1 MKKDVILKKA
11 LKPGRYIGAEYGEI
25 RKDKEKMD
33 ARVAF
38 CFPDTYE
45 IGMSNLGMRILWGV
59 LNRMPNVW
67 CERCYAPADDME
79 SMMREENIPLFA
91 LESQD
96 DLTCFDVVAFTL
108 QYELSFSNVL
118 NMLDLAGIPLLSE
131 DRGDDC
137 PIIIG
142 GGPAIY
148 NPEPIADFFDVF
160 SIGEGEEAL
169 PEFMELYIK
178 MKKEGTYTRQGFLRE
193 VSHLEGFYVPSL
205 YEVGYK
211 ADGTMDYFRPKYPDV
226 PAKIKKR
233 IIADLDKVYY
243 PDKFVIPYIETVHDR
258 IMLEIFRGCIRGCR
272 FCQAGMTY
280 RPVRHASPDVLNCRA
295 RKLHENTGYDEISLT
310 CLSVSDYPHLSELT
324 DELLKWTDDKKV
336 SLSLPS
342 QRADAF
348 THELMKKISG
358 VRQSGITFAP
368 EAGTQRLRDA
378 INKNLYEEDLFKA
391 CNVAF
396 DFGKNKVK
404 LYFMSGL
411 PTETDEDIK
420 GIAELSEKVVKEY
433 YRNPNRV
440 KGKHPEVTLSV
451 SCFIPKPFTAFQW
464 EAQDDFE
471 EQERKQAYLASVI
484 TDKRVKYN
492 WHDAKVGHVEAAFA
506 RGSRKLCA
514 VLLEAHKMGVKF
526 DAWDEFFSYEKWM
539 AAFKAAGVDPDFYA
553 RRRIG
558 MDELLPW
565 DMLEIGVTKAF
576 LKSEC
581 KKAYESVTTPNCKE
595 KCAGCGADKLGGKC
609 TWCREK

>member
-1 MKKDVILKKA
+1 MKKDVLMKKV
-11 LKPGRYIGAEYGEI
+11 LKPGRYIGAEYGET

-33 ARVAF
+33 ARVVF

-45 IGMSNLGMRILWGV
+45 IGMSNLGMRILYGV
-59 LNRMPNVW
+59 LNEMPNVW
-67 CERCYAPADDME
+67 CERCYSPAADME
-79 SMMREENIPLFA
+79 ELMRAENIPLFA

-96 DLTCFDVVAFTL
+96 DISEFDVMAITL
-108 QYELSFSNVL
+108 QYELCFSNVL
-118 NMLDLAGIPLLSE
+118 NMLDLANIPLESK
-131 DRGDDC
+131 DRGEDC
-137 PIIIG
+137 PIVVG

-178 MKKEGTYTRQGFLRE
+178 MKKEGTYTRQAFLRE

-211 ADGTMDYFRPKYPDV
+211 EDGTMDYFRPKYPDV

-243 PDKFVIPYIETVHDR
+243 PEKVVVPYIETVHDR
-258 IMLEIFRGCIRGCR
+258 IMLETFRGCIRGCR

-280 RPVRHASPDVLNCRA
+280 RPVRHASPEVLDCRA
-295 RKLHENTGYDEISLT
+295 RKLHENTGYDEISLS
-310 CLSVSDYPHLSELT
+310 CLSISDYPHLSELT
-324 DELLKWTDDKKV
+324 DKLLEWTDEKKV

-378 INKNLYEEDLFKA
+378 INKNLYEEDLFRA

-396 DFGKNKVK
+396 DFGKTNVK

-420 GIAELSEKVVKEY
+420 GIGDLAERVVKEY

-440 KGKHPEVTLSV
+440 KGKHPAVTLSV

-464 EAQDDFE
+464 APQDDFT

-492 WHDAKVGHVEAAFA
+492 RHVAKVGHIEAAFA
-506 RGSRKLCA
+506 RGSRKLCG
-514 VLLEAHKMGVKF
+514 VLLEAHKLGIKF

-539 AAFKAAGVDPDFYA
+539 EAFERAGVDPDFYA
-553 RRRIG
+553 RRAIG
-558 MDELLPW
+558 FEELLPW
-565 DMLEIGVTKAF
+565 DMLDIGVTKAF

-581 KKAYESVTTPNCKE
+581 RKAYESVTTPNCKE
-595 KCAGCGADKLGGKC
+595 KCAGCGADRLGGKC